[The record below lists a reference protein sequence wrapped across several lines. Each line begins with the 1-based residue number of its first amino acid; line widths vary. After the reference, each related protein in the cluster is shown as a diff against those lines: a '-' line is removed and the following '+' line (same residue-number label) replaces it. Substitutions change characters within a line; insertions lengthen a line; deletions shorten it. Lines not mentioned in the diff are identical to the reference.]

1 MRYVKEIRNTF
12 KTCLLNATVEAVVR
26 VHDLMTYTH
35 DIGIGINGGN
45 AKDWS

>member
-35 DIGIGINGGN
+35 TFWYKWWQCMRIE
-45 AKDWS
+45 